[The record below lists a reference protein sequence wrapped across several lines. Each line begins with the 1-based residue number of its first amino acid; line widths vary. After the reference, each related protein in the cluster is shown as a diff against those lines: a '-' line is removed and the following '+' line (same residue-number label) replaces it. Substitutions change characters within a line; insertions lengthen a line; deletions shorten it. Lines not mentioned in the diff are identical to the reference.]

1 MMNTDLP
8 RIWAIPVLK
17 MWANGPFVRKID
29 FHLRDNSVANQAA
42 ASQKFLYPDGQP
54 LPPELVPDYIFFK
67 YFDLTEAYRAKSP
80 DWFGST
86 GAMNAISERFRD
98 LLLSR
103 FDLGANELFE
113 VPLYEFDRVTP
124 RPGRW
129 YILHIRQT
137 KDTLV
142 AEQSTGL
149 EPNGRKS
156 GFWTYAPGEAQLA
169 VHASAAAGADLWIDL
184 HMLGAIF
191 VSDRLKVALTSPGLR
206 APGIPFRPCTVVA

>member
-1 MMNTDLP
+1 MNTDIP
-8 RIWAIPVLK
+8 KIWAIPVIE
-17 MWANGPFVRKID
+17 MRANGPFVREIG
-29 FHLRDNSVANQAA
+29 FHLRDNAIVNRAA
-42 ASQKFLYPDGQP
+42 TETRFGYPDGQP
-54 LPPELVPDYIFFK
+54 LPSELVPEHIFFR
-67 YFDLTEAYRAKSP
+67 YSDLTETYRAQSP
-80 DWFGST
+80 DWFGIAS
-86 GAMNAISERFRD
+86 MMSVISERFRD

-103 FDLGANELFE
+103 FDMGANELFE
-113 VPLYEFDRVTP
+113 VPLHEFDRVTP

-137 KDTLV
+137 KETLV

-156 GFWTYAPGEAQLA
+156 GFWTYPPGEAQFA

-206 APGIPFRPCTVVA
+206 APSIPFLPCTVLP